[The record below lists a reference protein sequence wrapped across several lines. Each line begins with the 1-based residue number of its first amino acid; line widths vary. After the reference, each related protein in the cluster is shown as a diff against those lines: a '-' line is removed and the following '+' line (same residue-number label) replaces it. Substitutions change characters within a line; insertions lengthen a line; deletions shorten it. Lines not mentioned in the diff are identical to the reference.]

1 MNDNMDLL
9 KEYLKDED
17 TRNPYKDEQLAA
29 MMQTTRYE
37 IIRMRKKLG
46 VATYSERRLPQLQ
59 KSICDIQKEEPGISI
74 TKLTG
79 KLREEGYHVSRFLI
93 SQICDEIVSAE
104 SANAPDTKKASE
116 QAKHDK
122 ETDAEGENTEILVG
136 KKGSIKTAI
145 ENMRAAF
152 LYPENG
158 LNTIIA
164 GETGTGKSRIV
175 EAVYDELVNE
185 GKIHP
190 DRKLIKYN
198 CATYA
203 NNPELLAS
211 QLFGHAK
218 GAFTGADADKAGLI
232 EAAGDG
238 ILFLD
243 EIHRLSDRGQEMLF
257 SIIDDGVY
265 YRLGQPDQAYSA
277 NLMIIGATTE
287 KLDSVLL
294 DTFRRRI
301 PMHIQLPSLSERST
315 EERLALIEY
324 ILRKEAE
331 LINRE
336 LVIDSTC
343 LASLM
348 TYRCAGNIGQL
359 SSDIKVAV
367 ARAFVEGGS
376 NDAYITISAR
386 HMNQHIL
393 SDVGRKFYSK
403 ELSFYRDHGIMIMP
417 GKKDAAFYDEKWI
430 EVPAD
435 RICEMITRHYG
446 SLTQQELPQVL
457 IANMLS
463 RELEYRVKTAA
474 KFSIYEKG
482 EADALDYTD
491 SIKNIALEIINEIVD
506 RTQSFKP
513 DIGRCFRVTLM
524 DLIAKAENSWEFPP
538 IHLKDIEQ
546 KYMSEHI
553 VAYDCINKVCGRY
566 NRKLPTIAADIAA
579 VYMHIGCNVWEHENN
594 NVKIMIVTHGNIA
607 SAIANTCNYFMK
619 SNIVGAVDIPLDM
632 DEQDYEAFIVNS
644 MSDVREDELLFLTDM
659 GATLTFGEIVAART
673 NKKTKSVGRVDLYMA
688 LAAANCY
695 NRGHTSL
702 EEIYDYVKDKS
713 AVSGKRSAVPVKP
726 TSRCVIV
733 SCMTGQGAADNIATF
748 IQEQYSA
755 FMDNVE
761 LITLGVMTPEI
772 REYIRHI
779 HETRRIIACIG
790 SYHID
795 LEDVP
800 FIKISDMLQE
810 KGRNDLKWLLS
821 QDKENA
827 ISGMN
832 LSDFIYRDAIF
843 TDVDIASKEEAI
855 IFMTKQLCTE
865 GYVKE
870 SYMQAVLDREREIP
884 TDYRYGTAIPHA
896 GSEHVNK
903 SVISIM
909 RLKKS
914 IFWNSDVKAQLI
926 FLIALEKS
934 DVKLVTL
941 LSHLI
946 KDEACMRSLRKGT
959 AHEMI
964 EAINGFDQKRSVQ
977 YNQNSQKKNIS
988 F

>member
-1 MNDNMDLL
+1 MKDNLDIL
-9 KEYLKDED
+9 KEYIKNED
-17 TRNPYKDEQLAA
+17 TKNPYKDEQLAK

-59 KSICDIQKEEPGISI
+59 KSICDIQKQEPGISV
-74 TKLTG
+74 TKLCD
-79 KLREEGYHVSRFLI
+79 KLKEEGYHVSRFLI
-93 SQICDEIVSAE
+93 SKICDEIMPEPGGDMKAAE
-104 SANAPDTKKASE
+104 TNR
-116 QAKHDK
+116 QN
-122 ETDAEGENTEILVG
+122 EGEIEAEETTAVIGEE
-136 KKGSIKTAI
+136 GSIKTAV
-145 ENMRAAF
+145 ENMQAAF

-164 GETGTGKSRIV
+164 GETGTGKTHIV
-175 EAVYDELVNE
+175 EAVYEKLVNQ

-218 GAFTGADADKAGLI
+218 GAFTGADTDKAGLI
-232 EAAGDG
+232 EAARDG

-265 YRLGQPDQAYSA
+265 YRLGQPDEAHSA
-277 NLMIIGATTE
+277 NVMIIGATTE

-315 EERLALIEY
+315 EERLSLIQH
-324 ILRKEAE
+324 IMRKEAE
-331 LINRE
+331 IINRK
-336 LVIDSTC
+336 LVLDATC

-348 TYRCAGNIGQL
+348 TYRCGGNIGQL

-367 ARAFVEGGS
+367 ARAFVERGPD
-376 NDAYITISAR
+376 NEYVTVNAR
-386 HMNQHIL
+386 HMNPYIL
-393 SDVGRKFYSK
+393 SDVGRKFHSK
-403 ELSFYRDHGIMIMP
+403 EISFYRDHGLMVVP
-417 GKKDAAFYDEKWI
+417 GKEEAAFYDEKWI

-435 RICEMITRHYG
+435 QLCLMMTGYYRN
-446 SLTQQELPQVL
+446 LTKQGLPRVL
-457 IANMLS
+457 ITNMLS

-474 KFSIYEKG
+474 KFSRYEKE
-482 EADALDYTD
+482 EADDLDYAD
-491 SIKNIALEIINEIVD
+491 RIKIIVSEIIHEIVE
-506 RTQSFKP
+506 RTQEFKP

-524 DLIAKAENSWEFPP
+524 DLLAKAESGWEFPP

-553 VAYDCINKVCGRY
+553 VAHDCISKVCGRY
-566 NRKLPTIAADIAA
+566 DLRLPAMASDLAA
-579 VYMHIGCNVWEHENN
+579 VYMHIGCSASGNEHS
-594 NVKIMIVTHGNIA
+594 NVKIIVVTHGNIA
-607 SAIANTCNYFMK
+607 SAIASTCNYFMK
-619 SNIVGAVDIPLDM
+619 SSIVGAVDIPLNM
-632 DEQDYEAFIVNS
+632 DEKDYEEFIINS
-644 MSDVREDELLFLTDM
+644 MSDIEEEELLFLTDM

-673 NKKTKSVGRVDLYMA
+673 NKRTKSVGRVDLYMA

-695 NRGHTSL
+695 SRGHASL

-713 AVSGKRSAVPVKP
+713 VVSGKRSAVPVKP
-726 TSRCVIV
+726 TSRCIIV

-748 IQEQYSA
+748 IREQYSA
-755 FMDNVE
+755 FMDNIE
-761 LITLGVMTPEI
+761 LITLGVATPEI
-772 REYIRHI
+772 MEYIKHI

-790 SYHID
+790 SYHME

-810 KGRNDLKWLLS
+810 KGRNDLKWILS
-821 QDKENA
+821 QDKESV
-827 ISGMN
+827 IHSMR
-832 LSDFIYRDAIF
+832 LSDLIHSDAVF
-843 TDVDIASKEEAI
+843 TDMDIVSKEDAI
-855 IFMTKQLCTE
+855 IFMTEQLSAE

-870 SYMQAVLDREREIP
+870 SYMQAVLDREREVP
-884 TDYRYGTAIPHA
+884 TDYRNGTAIPHA

-903 SVISIM
+903 SIISIM
-909 RLKKS
+909 RLKEP
-914 IFWNSDVKAQLI
+914 IFWNTEVKVRLV

-946 KDEACMRSLRKGT
+946 KDEACMGQLRSGT
-959 AHEMI
+959 ADEII
-964 EAINGFDQKRSVQ
+964 EAINAFDKKRSG
-977 YNQNSQKKNIS
+977 
-988 F
+988 